1 MILSIEGNIG
11 SGKSTFVHL
20 LKEHCK
26 GREDICFLQEPVEQ
40 WLSIKDDEGNILQ
53 HYYKDQ
59 KKYSFAFQ
67 MMAYIS
73 RLVIL
78 KNAIENPKYKYI
90 ITERCLHT
98 DKYVFCKML
107 YDDGLISSIEYQIY
121 NKWFYE
127 FDNSKYTIVYLKCNP
142 QIAYERVKIRARPEE
157 DIPLE
162 YLEKCHTYHEDWL
175 EHIEVID
182 ANVDIHKNPE
192 IVEGWF
198 KIVMNLIMN

>member
-11 SGKSTFVHL
+11 SGKSTFVKL
-20 LKEHCK
+20 LKEHYA
-26 GREDICFLQEPVEQ
+26 GREDICFLQEPVDQ

-78 KNAIENPKYKYI
+78 KDAINNPKYKYI

-127 FDNSKYTIVYLKCNP
+127 FDNSKYIVVYLRCEP
-142 QIAYERVKIRARPEE
+142 QVAYERVLTRGRPEE
-157 DIPLE
+157 TIPLE
-162 YLEKCHTYHEDWL
+162 YLEKCHRYHEEWL
-175 EHIEVID
+175 QMNDVIN
-182 ANVDIHKNPE
+182 ANVDIHKHPE
-192 IVEGWF
+192 ILDKWF
-198 KIVMNLIMN
+198 DIIKKIIN